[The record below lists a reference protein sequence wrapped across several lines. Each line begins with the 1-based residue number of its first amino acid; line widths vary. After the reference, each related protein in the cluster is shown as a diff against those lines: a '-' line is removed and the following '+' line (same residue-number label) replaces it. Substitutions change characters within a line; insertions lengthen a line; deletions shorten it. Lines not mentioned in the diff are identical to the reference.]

1 MPILSE
7 IAAVSPG
14 GIVLRITSSIWAKR
28 SAVSS
33 TPFTPVGDDDQAME
47 GDDDLEGI
55 EETWTFVGND
65 TDLDLSKRVR
75 DPCREREGDAEL
87 LCG

>member
-1 MPILSE
+1 
-7 IAAVSPG
+7 
-14 GIVLRITSSIWAKR
+14 
-28 SAVSS
+28 
-33 TPFTPVGDDDQAME
+33 VGDDDQMME
-47 GDDDLEGI
+47 EDDDLEDI